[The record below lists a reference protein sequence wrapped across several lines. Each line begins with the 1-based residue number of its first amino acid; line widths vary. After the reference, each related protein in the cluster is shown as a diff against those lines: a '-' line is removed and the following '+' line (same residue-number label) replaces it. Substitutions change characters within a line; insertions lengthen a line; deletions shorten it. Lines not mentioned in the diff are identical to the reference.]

1 MPAHTLIK
9 IDAPTLCALACHAGV
24 DSQLLWRLCVHVDRD
39 LPLTPS
45 VVARYIGR
53 SVSIEFWY
61 TMGRDAI
68 TERNLRAVVRHQ
80 VWAEQRDVFDRLVS
94 AATR

>member
-1 MPAHTLIK
+1 M
-9 IDAPTLCALACHAGV
+9 
-24 DSQLLWRLCVHVDRD
+24 
-39 LPLTPS
+39 
-45 VVARYIGR
+45 VARYIGR